1 MTCCLANNRICM
13 FVGRFER
20 YGTSIEPVVRNIV
33 EPILFQCKLNP
44 LATAICA
51 PGSSAGSINYGA
63 SEDLI

>member
-1 MTCCLANNRICM
+1 M